1 MIYDEAN
8 KRTAQEEVVDA
19 RTPGAKFY
27 LILNFF
33 DDHTQY
39 KIDTTDRKC
48 YKGTIPDN
56 EQWRPFG
63 VPTGATFVQ
72 QVRNNSVDWCTLLLR
87 GFFFIVPPRCYR
99 SLRLE
104 TVEGKAHVTFVADFI
119 CGRDKQHH

>member
-72 QVRNNSVDWCTLLLR
+72 QVRNNSVDWCTLR
-87 GFFFIVPPRCYR
+87 GFFFIVPSPMLQKPSFRNCRRESARTDLCSGLY
-99 SLRLE
+99 LWK
-104 TVEGKAHVTFVADFI
+104 G
-119 CGRDKQHH
+119 